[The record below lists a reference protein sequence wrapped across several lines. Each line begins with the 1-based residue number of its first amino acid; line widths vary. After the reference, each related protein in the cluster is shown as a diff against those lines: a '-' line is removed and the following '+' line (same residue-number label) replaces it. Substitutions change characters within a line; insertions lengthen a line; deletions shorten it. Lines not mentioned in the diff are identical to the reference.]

1 MITNLAYVEERS
13 AFNQSPLGSR
23 MADTAFAAYMFL
35 SSAPCLDSGV
45 NTESHCQ
52 QQRRHSHF
60 HSQAAA
66 IRGAAAI
73 GRCPRGAAANLE
85 PLFSKE
91 ELERIRDVVE
101 RYPYI
106 ALDTEF
112 PGIVAR
118 PTSNALDYNYRTVKY
133 NVDLLKVI
141 QLGLTFAD
149 SRGRLAEG
157 TCTWQFNFRFDLN
170 EDMYAQNSIDFL
182 KQSGIDF
189 DKQQKKGVEVH
200 DFGELIMNSGLV
212 MNEDVK
218 WISFHGCYDFGYL
231 LKLLTC
237 EALPESENAFFELV
251 QDFFPSL
258 YDIKFLLRDL
268 PTFNLSQGSSLQKVS
283 EQLNV
288 QRVGPQHQA
297 GSDSLV
303 TCRTFFNLVESY
315 FDGKIDEAKFSGVIY
330 GLGATA
336 HKPHRGPPGGG
347 GLSSP
352 PAQDLGGGGGSGL
365 LLHNNDGKQ
374 QQDGSSSSELMLG
387 GPGAMSRY
395 VSAGPG
401 SRLGGQHH
409 HHSQQQQQGPW
420 GSVGRV
426 GGGVVSIRQQQHS
439 QQALLGMPGSGGAAA
454 AAPAD
459 SSNPLMA
466 GTPDR
471 LRGSPGSTAAHHS
484 GALLPGGGAAG
495 AGASTRGF
503 GTELHRTGS
512 APPAPLLCSSGEGRV
527 WPAPGSSL
535 AVGGSRPANAGQQH
549 QSDAAAAPGAFVLGA
564 GGAAAALVLLLLLLR
579 YAGDGCSK
587 LSAAAL
593 GTPAGRAP
601 FRPLLLQHTLHKRDG
616 VVVSSSISCSNGSS
630 SRFVVVCI
638 SRPHAVAALGWG
650 GPRGALP
657 RGGPLGAL
665 RRGPL
670 GAPRR
675 GLGRGWVSRRVG
687 GVTHRLV
694 DRMEVHSE

>member
-1 MITNLAYVEERS
+1 MIDED
-13 AFNQSPLGSR
+13 G
-23 MADTAFAAYMFL
+23 
-35 SSAPCLDSGV
+35 DSGICWV
-45 NTESHCQ
+45 SVHL
-52 QQRRHSHF
+52 SW
-60 HSQAAA
+60 
-66 IRGAAAI
+66 
-73 GRCPRGAAANLE
+73 
-85 PLFSKE
+85 
-91 ELERIRDVVE
+91 VVQ
-101 RYPYI
+101 
-106 ALDTEF
+106 DTEF

-336 HKPHRGPPGGG
+336 HKPHRGPPGG
-347 GLSSP
+347 LTSP
-352 PAQDLGGGGGSGL
+352 PSHDHGGP
-365 LLHNNDGKQ
+365 LHGDGKQ
-374 QQDGSSSSELMLG
+374 QQDSGSGGEMMMG
-387 GPGAMSRY
+387 GPGSMSRY

-401 SRLGGQHH
+401 SRLG
-409 HHSQQQQQGPW
+409 HHSQQQQPGPW
-420 GSVGRV
+420 GSMGRV
-426 GGGVVSIRQQQHS
+426 GGGPVSLRQQQQHS
-439 QQALLGMPGSGGAAA
+439 QAILGMPGGGAAA
-454 AAPAD
+454 AAETA
-459 SSNPLMA
+459 SA
-466 GTPDR
+466 VGGGADR
-471 LRGSPGSTAAHHS
+471 LRGG
-484 GALLPGGGAAG
+484 GGPGGHTTGLVHG
-495 AGASTRGF
+495 GGSRGF
-503 GTELHRTGS
+503 GAELHRTGS
-512 APPAPLLCSSGEGRV
+512 APPAPLLCGSGESRV
-527 WPAPGSSL
+527 WPAPGSL
-535 AVGGSRPANAGQQH
+535 AVTARPANAGQQ
-549 QSDAAAAPGAFVLGA
+549 QQGETAGAAPRAFVFEGA
-564 GGAAAALVLLLLLLR
+564 GGAA
-579 YAGDGCSK
+579 G
-587 LSAAAL
+587 
-593 GTPAGRAP
+593 
-601 FRPLLLQHTLHKRDG
+601 
-616 VVVSSSISCSNGSS
+616 
-630 SRFVVVCI
+630 
-638 SRPHAVAALGWG
+638 
-650 GPRGALP
+650 
-657 RGGPLGAL
+657 
-665 RRGPL
+665 

-675 GLGRGWVSRRVG
+675 A
-687 GVTHRLV
+687 
-694 DRMEVHSE
+694 

>member
-1 MITNLAYVEERS
+1 MNGYGEGL
-13 AFNQSPLGSR
+13 
-23 MADTAFAAYMFL
+23 
-35 SSAPCLDSGV
+35 
-45 NTESHCQ
+45 
-52 QQRRHSHF
+52 
-60 HSQAAA
+60 
-66 IRGAAAI
+66 RGQIIEVWAH
-73 GRCPRGAAANLE
+73 NLE
-85 PLFSKE
+85 E

-149 SRGRLAEG
+149 SSGRLAEG

-268 PTFNLSQGSSLQKVS
+268 PNFNLSQGSSLQKVS

-336 HKPHRGPPGGG
+336 HKPHRAPPGA
-347 GLSSP
+347 LTSP
-352 PAQDLGGGGGSGL
+352 PSQDLGGP
-365 LLHNNDGKQ
+365 LHGDGKQ
-374 QQDGSSSSELMLG
+374 DGGSNSELMLG

-401 SRLGGQHH
+401 SRVGHQQQPA
-409 HHSQQQQQGPW
+409 QQQQQGPW

-426 GGGVVSIRQQQHS
+426 GGGAVSIRQQQHS
-439 QQALLGMPGSGGAAA
+439 QALLGIPAGGGAAVATDSGSTVA
-454 AAPAD
+454 A
-459 SSNPLMA
+459 
-466 GTPDR
+466 DR
-471 LRGSPGSTAAHHS
+471 LRGGPGGPHAGIVA
-484 GALLPGGGAAG
+484 GGGA
-495 AGASTRGF
+495 SRGF
-503 GTELHRTGS
+503 GAELHRTGS
-512 APPAPLLCSSGEGRV
+512 APPAPLLCGSGEGRI
-527 WPAPGSSL
+527 WPAPGGL
-535 AVGGSRPANAGQQH
+535 AVGGRPANSGQQ
-549 QSDAAAAPGAFVLGA
+549 QQGDGAGTGFFVFDGA
-564 GGAAAALVLLLLLLR
+564 GGAA
-579 YAGDGCSK
+579 
-587 LSAAAL
+587 
-593 GTPAGRAP
+593 
-601 FRPLLLQHTLHKRDG
+601 
-616 VVVSSSISCSNGSS
+616 
-630 SRFVVVCI
+630 
-638 SRPHAVAALGWG
+638 
-650 GPRGALP
+650 
-657 RGGPLGAL
+657 
-665 RRGPL
+665 

-675 GLGRGWVSRRVG
+675 S
-687 GVTHRLV
+687 
-694 DRMEVHSE
+694 

>member
-1 MITNLAYVEERS
+1 MNGYGEGL
-13 AFNQSPLGSR
+13 
-23 MADTAFAAYMFL
+23 
-35 SSAPCLDSGV
+35 
-45 NTESHCQ
+45 
-52 QQRRHSHF
+52 
-60 HSQAAA
+60 
-66 IRGAAAI
+66 RGQIIEVWAH
-73 GRCPRGAAANLE
+73 NLE
-85 PLFSKE
+85 E
-91 ELERIRDVVE
+91 ELDRIRDVVE

-268 PTFNLSQGSSLQKVS
+268 PNFNLSQGSSLQKVS

-336 HKPHRGPPGGG
+336 HKRHRGPHGALTSAPS
-347 GLSSP
+347 L
-352 PAQDLGGGGGSGL
+352 DLGGPIHAGDL
-365 LLHNNDGKQ
+365 KQ
-374 QQDGSSSSELMLG
+374 QQDGSSSTDMMMG

-401 SRLGGQHH
+401 SRLGSHPQ
-409 HHSQQQQQGPW
+409 QQQQQGPW
-420 GSVGRV
+420 GSMGRV
-426 GGGVVSIRQQQHS
+426 SSGVVGSMRQQQQQQQQHS
-439 QQALLGMPGSGGAAA
+439 QALLGIPSAAIA
-454 AAPAD
+454 AAD
-459 SSNPLMA
+459 SSGSVN
-466 GTPDR
+466 GDR
-471 LRGSPGSTAAHHS
+471 LRGA
-484 GALLPGGGAAG
+484 PGGPHAG
-495 AGASTRGF
+495 IMPGNGGSRGF
-503 GTELHRTGS
+503 GSELHRTGS
-512 APPAPLLCSSGEGRV
+512 APPAPLLCSSSGGRV
-527 WPAPGSSL
+527 LPAAAGGL
-535 AVGGSRPANAGQQH
+535 AVAGRHGNGEQQQRVGVGGPAAG
-549 QSDAAAAPGAFVLGA
+549 ALVFEGT
-564 GGAAAALVLLLLLLR
+564 GGAA
-579 YAGDGCSK
+579 
-587 LSAAAL
+587 
-593 GTPAGRAP
+593 
-601 FRPLLLQHTLHKRDG
+601 
-616 VVVSSSISCSNGSS
+616 
-630 SRFVVVCI
+630 
-638 SRPHAVAALGWG
+638 
-650 GPRGALP
+650 
-657 RGGPLGAL
+657 
-665 RRGPL
+665 

-675 GLGRGWVSRRVG
+675 P
-687 GVTHRLV
+687 
-694 DRMEVHSE
+694 

>member
-1 MITNLAYVEERS
+1 
-13 AFNQSPLGSR
+13 

-35 SSAPCLDSGV
+35 SSAPFFVSGV
-45 NTESHCQ
+45 KTKLHCQ
-52 QQRRHSHF
+52 HQRRHSH
-60 HSQAAA
+60 HSQGAA
-66 IRGAAAI
+66 ISGAAAS

-85 PLFSKE
+85 TISCSRVCSTLEVEE

-237 EALPESENAFFELV
+237 EALPDSENAFFELV

-303 TCRTFFNLVESY
+303 TCRTFFNLVEAY

-336 HKPHRGPPGGG
+336 HKPHSHRGPLGGG

-352 PAQDLGGGGGSGL
+352 PSQDLSGGGASGL

-374 QQDGSSSSELMLG
+374 QHDGSSGSELMPG
-387 GPGAMSRY
+387 GSGSMSRY

-409 HHSQQQQQGPW
+409 HHSQQQQQQGPW

-426 GGGVVSIRQQQHS
+426 SGGVVPIRQQQQHS
-439 QQALLGMPGSGGAAA
+439 QQALLGMPGGGAAAA

-471 LRGSPGSTAAHHS
+471 LRGSPGTTAAHHS
-484 GALLPGGGAAG
+484 GGLLPGGAGG
-495 AGASTRGF
+495 AGASARGF

-527 WPAPGSSL
+527 WPAPGSTL
-535 AVGGSRPANAGQQH
+535 AVSATRPANAGQQH
-549 QSDAAAAPGAFVLGA
+549 QSEAAAAPGAFVLGA
-564 GGAAAALVLLLLLLR
+564 GGAA
-579 YAGDGCSK
+579 
-587 LSAAAL
+587 
-593 GTPAGRAP
+593 
-601 FRPLLLQHTLHKRDG
+601 
-616 VVVSSSISCSNGSS
+616 
-630 SRFVVVCI
+630 
-638 SRPHAVAALGWG
+638 
-650 GPRGALP
+650 
-657 RGGPLGAL
+657 
-665 RRGPL
+665 

-675 GLGRGWVSRRVG
+675 G
-687 GVTHRLV
+687 
-694 DRMEVHSE
+694 

>member
-1 MITNLAYVEERS
+1 MGCVW
-13 AFNQSPLGSR
+13 
-23 MADTAFAAYMFL
+23 
-35 SSAPCLDSGV
+35 
-45 NTESHCQ
+45 
-52 QQRRHSHF
+52 QRV
-60 HSQAAA
+60 Q
-66 IRGAAAI
+66 
-73 GRCPRGAAANLE
+73 
-85 PLFSKE
+85 
-91 ELERIRDVVE
+91 
-101 RYPYI
+101 
-106 ALDTEF
+106 DTEF

-268 PTFNLSQGSSLQKVS
+268 PNFNLSQGSSLQKVS

-288 QRVGPQHQA
+288 ERIGPQHQA

-336 HKPHRGPPGGG
+336 HKRHRGPPGGA
-347 GLSSP
+347 LTNTPSL
-352 PAQDLGGGGGSGL
+352 DLGGPVHS
-365 LLHNNDGKQ
+365 NDLKQ
-374 QQDGSSSSELMLG
+374 QDNSNNPNGDIMLG
-387 GPGAMSRY
+387 GPGAMGRY

-401 SRLGGQHH
+401 GRLGAHPQQ
-409 HHSQQQQQGPW
+409 QQQQQGPW
-420 GSVGRV
+420 GSIGRV
-426 GGGVVSIRQQQHS
+426 GSGVVGMRQQQQQQQHS
-439 QQALLGMPGSGGAAA
+439 QALLGIPAAA
-454 AAPAD
+454 AAD
-459 SSNPLMA
+459 SSA
-466 GTPDR
+466 ADR
-471 LRGSPGSTAAHHS
+471 LRA
-484 GALLPGGGAAG
+484 GAPGGGPHSGIIPGNG
-495 AGASTRGF
+495 APRGF
-503 GTELHRTGS
+503 GSELHRTGS
-512 APPAPLLCSSGEGRV
+512 APPAPLLCGSSDGRV
-527 WPAPGSSL
+527 WPASGSIT
-535 AVGGSRPANAGQQH
+535 VGGRHANGEQQQRVGAPAA
-549 QSDAAAAPGAFVLGA
+549 GAFVFEGT
-564 GGAAAALVLLLLLLR
+564 GGAA
-579 YAGDGCSK
+579 
-587 LSAAAL
+587 
-593 GTPAGRAP
+593 
-601 FRPLLLQHTLHKRDG
+601 
-616 VVVSSSISCSNGSS
+616 
-630 SRFVVVCI
+630 
-638 SRPHAVAALGWG
+638 
-650 GPRGALP
+650 
-657 RGGPLGAL
+657 
-665 RRGPL
+665 

-675 GLGRGWVSRRVG
+675 P
-687 GVTHRLV
+687 
-694 DRMEVHSE
+694 

>member
-1 MITNLAYVEERS
+1 MGVNADLAYVEEHR
-13 AFNQSPLGSR
+13 AFQQSPLGSR
-23 MADTAFAAYMFL
+23 MADIAFAAYMFL
-35 SSAPCLDSGV
+35 SSAPCFASGV
-45 NTESHCQ
+45 KTKSHCL
-52 QQRRHSHF
+52 QQRRHSYYP
-60 HSQAAA
+60 
-66 IRGAAAI
+66 RGAAVSGAAAT

-85 PLFSKE
+85 TLSCSWVCSTLEVSARHKRFALMNGYGENIRGQIIEVWAHNLEE

-352 PAQDLGGGGGSGL
+352 PAQELGGGGGSGL

-374 QQDGSSSSELMLG
+374 QQDGSSNSELMLG

-401 SRLGGQHH
+401 NRLGGQHH
-409 HHSQQQQQGPW
+409 HHSQQQQQQGPW

-426 GGGVVSIRQQQHS
+426 GGGVISIRQQQQHS
-439 QQALLGMPGSGGAAA
+439 QQTLLGVPGGAGGAAA

-466 GTPDR
+466 GTPER
-471 LRGSPGSTAAHHS
+471 LRGSPGGTAAHHS
-484 GALLPGGGAAG
+484 GGLLPGGGGG

-535 AVGGSRPANAGQQH
+535 AVGATRPANAGQQH

-564 GGAAAALVLLLLLLR
+564 GGAA
-579 YAGDGCSK
+579 
-587 LSAAAL
+587 
-593 GTPAGRAP
+593 
-601 FRPLLLQHTLHKRDG
+601 
-616 VVVSSSISCSNGSS
+616 
-630 SRFVVVCI
+630 
-638 SRPHAVAALGWG
+638 
-650 GPRGALP
+650 
-657 RGGPLGAL
+657 
-665 RRGPL
+665 

-675 GLGRGWVSRRVG
+675 G
-687 GVTHRLV
+687 
-694 DRMEVHSE
+694 

>member
-1 MITNLAYVEERS
+1 MLAPAAHLSLWGRCYLTREHR
-13 AFNQSPLGSR
+13 ADSR
-23 MADTAFAAYMFL
+23 GVYRQAGESVVSRQRGGQAGQAVCMLHGASWLRCFAAAQRGPDRAATSLPAKLSKERVWRILLPHRTCLCVARRGSFTAWKPSQFASSSRGFRVLFQVRPSVERLLLVTALEGQLRVLKLFL
-35 SSAPCLDSGV
+35 GGWPAHSLSWPGRHVRA
-45 NTESHCQ
+45 
-52 QQRRHSHF
+52 RRVS
-60 HSQAAA
+60 AAA
-66 IRGAAAI
+66 TPQSLGLMNGYGENLRGQIIEVWAH
-73 GRCPRGAAANLE
+73 NLE
-85 PLFSKE
+85 E

-347 GLSSP
+347 GGGLTSP
-352 PAQDLGGGGGSGL
+352 PAQDLAGAGGL
-365 LLHNNDGKQ
+365 LHSNDGKQ
-374 QQDGSSSSELMLG
+374 QQDLSSSGGELMLG

-401 SRLGGQHH
+401 NRLGGGAQHH
-409 HHSQQQQQGPW
+409 HHSQQPQQQQQGSW
-420 GSVGRV
+420 SSVGRM
-426 GGGVVSIRQQQHS
+426 GGGIVSIRQQQQHP
-439 QQALLGMPGSGGAAA
+439 QQALLEIPGNGGAAA
-454 AAPAD
+454 TAAAAAD
-459 SSNPLMA
+459 SSNPLVA

-471 LRGSPGSTAAHHS
+471 LRGSPGGAPAAHHS
-484 GALLPGGGAAG
+484 GSGGLLPGGGG
-495 AGASTRGF
+495 PHSGASRGF
-503 GTELHRTGS
+503 GAELHRTGS
-512 APPAPLLCSSGEGRV
+512 APPAPLLCGSGEGRV
-527 WPAPGSSL
+527 WPAPGGGL
-535 AVGGSRPANAGQQH
+535 TVGSTRPANVGQQQH
-549 QSDAAAAPGAFVLGA
+549 QAEAAAAQGPFVFEGAA
-564 GGAAAALVLLLLLLR
+564 GG
-579 YAGDGCSK
+579 
-587 LSAAAL
+587 
-593 GTPAGRAP
+593 PA
-601 FRPLLLQHTLHKRDG
+601 
-616 VVVSSSISCSNGSS
+616 
-630 SRFVVVCI
+630 
-638 SRPHAVAALGWG
+638 
-650 GPRGALP
+650 
-657 RGGPLGAL
+657 
-665 RRGPL
+665 

-675 GLGRGWVSRRVG
+675 P
-687 GVTHRLV
+687 
-694 DRMEVHSE
+694 

>member
-1 MITNLAYVEERS
+1 MNGYGEAL
-13 AFNQSPLGSR
+13 
-23 MADTAFAAYMFL
+23 
-35 SSAPCLDSGV
+35 
-45 NTESHCQ
+45 
-52 QQRRHSHF
+52 
-60 HSQAAA
+60 
-66 IRGAAAI
+66 RGQIIEVWAH
-73 GRCPRGAAANLE
+73 NLE
-85 PLFSKE
+85 E

-237 EALPESENAFFELV
+237 EALPESENAFFELI

-268 PTFNLSQGSSLQKVS
+268 PNFNLSQGSSLQKVS

-303 TCRTFFNLVESY
+303 TCRTFFNLVDSY
-315 FDGKIDEAKFSGVIY
+315 FNGKIDEAKFSGVIY

-336 HKPHRGPPGGG
+336 HKPHRGGPLGS
-347 GLSSP
+347 LTSP
-352 PAQDLGGGGGSGL
+352 PSQDMGGPVHAEL
-365 LLHNNDGKQ
+365 K
-374 QQDGSSSSELMLG
+374 QDGASNGDLMLG
-387 GPGAMSRY
+387 GPGAISRY

-401 SRLGGQHH
+401 SRMGSHPQ
-409 HHSQQQQQGPW
+409 QQQQQGPW
-420 GSVGRV
+420 TAIGRV
-426 GGGVVSIRQQQHS
+426 GSSGVVGMRQQHQHS
-439 QQALLGMPGSGGAAA
+439 QAILGIPAAA
-454 AAPAD
+454 TATD
-459 SSNPLMA
+459 N
-466 GTPDR
+466 GTAVGGDR
-471 LRGSPGSTAAHHS
+471 LRGAPGAGPHS
-484 GALLPGGGAAG
+484 GIIPGGGP
-495 AGASTRGF
+495 SRGF
-503 GTELHRTGS
+503 GAELHRTGS
-512 APPAPLLCSSGEGRV
+512 APPAPLLCNNTDGRV
-527 WPAPGSSL
+527 WPAQGAL
-535 AVGGSRPANAGQQH
+535 AVGGRRTNPEQQRG
-549 QSDAAAAPGAFVLGA
+549 DGAAAPASAAAGAFVFEGA
-564 GGAAAALVLLLLLLR
+564 GGA
-579 YAGDGCSK
+579 S
-587 LSAAAL
+587 
-593 GTPAGRAP
+593 
-601 FRPLLLQHTLHKRDG
+601 
-616 VVVSSSISCSNGSS
+616 GS
-630 SRFVVVCI
+630 
-638 SRPHAVAALGWG
+638 
-650 GPRGALP
+650 
-657 RGGPLGAL
+657 
-665 RRGPL
+665 
-670 GAPRR
+670 PRR
-675 GLGRGWVSRRVG
+675 A
-687 GVTHRLV
+687 
-694 DRMEVHSE
+694 

>member
-1 MITNLAYVEERS
+1 MNGYGDGL
-13 AFNQSPLGSR
+13 
-23 MADTAFAAYMFL
+23 
-35 SSAPCLDSGV
+35 
-45 NTESHCQ
+45 
-52 QQRRHSHF
+52 
-60 HSQAAA
+60 
-66 IRGAAAI
+66 RGQIIEVWAH
-73 GRCPRGAAANLE
+73 NLE
-85 PLFSKE
+85 E

-118 PTSNALDYNYRTVKY
+118 PTSNAQDYNYRTVKY

-268 PTFNLSQGSSLQKVS
+268 PTFDLSQGSSLQKVS

-336 HKPHRGPPGGG
+336 HKPHRGGPLGA
-347 GLSSP
+347 LTSP
-352 PAQDLGGGGGSGL
+352 PSQDIGAPAP
-365 LLHNNDGKQ
+365 LHGDGKQ
-374 QQDGSSSSELMLG
+374 QQDGGSNGELMLG

-401 SRLGGQHH
+401 SSSRLGHH
-409 HHSQQQQQGPW
+409 HPQQQQQQGPW
-420 GSVGRV
+420 GSIGRL
-426 GGGVVSIRQQQHS
+426 GGGVVAVRQQQQHS
-439 QQALLGMPGSGGAAA
+439 QVLLSMPGSGGAVAGAGATDSGAA
-454 AAPAD
+454 
-459 SSNPLMA
+459 
-466 GTPDR
+466 DR
-471 LRGSPGSTAAHHS
+471 LRGP
-484 GALLPGGGAAG
+484 PGGPPPSGIVPG
-495 AGASTRGF
+495 AGASRGF
-503 GTELHRTGS
+503 GAELHRTGS
-512 APPAPLLCSSGEGRV
+512 APPAPLLCGSGEGRV
-527 WPAPGSSL
+527 WPTPGGLGVS
-535 AVGGSRPANAGQQH
+535 ARAANAAPQQ
-549 QSDAAAAPGAFVLGA
+549 QGDAATAAAAGAFVFEGA
-564 GGAAAALVLLLLLLR
+564 GGAA
-579 YAGDGCSK
+579 G
-587 LSAAAL
+587 
-593 GTPAGRAP
+593 
-601 FRPLLLQHTLHKRDG
+601 
-616 VVVSSSISCSNGSS
+616 
-630 SRFVVVCI
+630 
-638 SRPHAVAALGWG
+638 
-650 GPRGALP
+650 
-657 RGGPLGAL
+657 
-665 RRGPL
+665 

-675 GLGRGWVSRRVG
+675 
-687 GVTHRLV
+687 T
-694 DRMEVHSE
+694 

>member
-1 MITNLAYVEERS
+1 MPLSLTPCVSNGVEGE
-13 AFNQSPLGSR
+13 PL
-23 MADTAFAAYMFL
+23 
-35 SSAPCLDSGV
+35 
-45 NTESHCQ
+45 CQ
-52 QQRRHSHF
+52 QQPRLLDC
-60 HSQAAA
+60 SQRAAAEGAAA
-66 IRGAAAI
+66 IR
-73 GRCPRGAAANLE
+73 RCPADLEAVSYSLVCSSVEQPAPNILPLMNGYGEGLRGQIIEVWAHNLE
-85 PLFSKE
+85 E

-336 HKPHRGPPGGG
+336 HKPHRGPPGG
-347 GLSSP
+347 LTSP
-352 PAQDLGGGGGSGL
+352 HSQDIGGGP
-365 LLHNNDGKQ
+365 LHVDGKQ
-374 QQDGSSSSELMLG
+374 QPDGGSNGELLLG

-401 SRLGGQHH
+401 SRLGHH
-409 HHSQQQQQGPW
+409 PQQQQSQQQQQQGPW
-420 GSVGRV
+420 GSMGRV
-426 GGGVVSIRQQQHS
+426 SGGVVSIRHQQQHS
-439 QQALLGMPGSGGAAA
+439 QALLGMPGGAAA
-454 AAPAD
+454 AAAAD
-459 SSNPLMA
+459 SSSA
-466 GTPDR
+466 VGGDR
-471 LRGSPGSTAAHHS
+471 LRGG
-484 GALLPGGGAAG
+484 PGGQHAG
-495 AGASTRGF
+495 IVSGGGVSRGF
-503 GTELHRTGS
+503 GAELHRTGS
-512 APPAPLLCSSGEGRV
+512 APPAPLLCSSGDGRV
-527 WPAPGSSL
+527 WPAPGGLTVGTRL
-535 AVGGSRPANAGQQH
+535 ANGGQQ
-549 QSDAAAAPGAFVLGA
+549 QQGDNTAAAGPFVFEGA
-564 GGAAAALVLLLLLLR
+564 GGA
-579 YAGDGCSK
+579 
-587 LSAAAL
+587 
-593 GTPAGRAP
+593 T
-601 FRPLLLQHTLHKRDG
+601 
-616 VVVSSSISCSNGSS
+616 
-630 SRFVVVCI
+630 
-638 SRPHAVAALGWG
+638 
-650 GPRGALP
+650 
-657 RGGPLGAL
+657 
-665 RRGPL
+665 

-675 GLGRGWVSRRVG
+675 
-687 GVTHRLV
+687 T
-694 DRMEVHSE
+694 